1 MEARI
6 ENEPEAHLFF
16 KLGEDF
22 KEENLSEKA
31 DEQKKIRMRMQNDT
45 KNIPKNFG
53 KGIINFILKN
63 DRVVRQILSRD
74 RLVYGEFM
82 KQVRAR
88 KQTINTIA
96 ELRRLWTD

>member
-1 MEARI
+1 
-6 ENEPEAHLFF
+6 
-16 KLGEDF
+16 
-22 KEENLSEKA
+22 
-31 DEQKKIRMRMQNDT
+31 MQNDT

>member
-1 MEARI
+1 
-6 ENEPEAHLFF
+6 
-16 KLGEDF
+16 
-22 KEENLSEKA
+22 
-31 DEQKKIRMRMQNDT
+31 MQNDT

-63 DRVVRQILSRD
+63 EKIVRKIVTRD

-82 KQVRAR
+82 KQIRAR

-96 ELRRLWTD
+96 